1 MFRFNTDKLTGHPAA
16 SFFYHGLPWTFGYLC
31 LSSVS
36 IIDAFFLGNYVGSD
50 ALAAVTLSVPI
61 VTLIFASEIMLG
73 AGASVRCGTYLGKG
87 DTRNASRIFSQ
98 AILTVYLS
106 IAVMSLAVLFF
117 LDPIIGLLGADETL
131 APILKEYLQV
141 LILFNLFLPS
151 GFVLNYFV
159 SIDGNPVLASASMFV
174 SAATNIFLSWL
185 LITKLDMG
193 VAGVAIGSGVGYFAG
208 FLTLVGHFFSKRK
221 RQLYWTWIR
230 ERWLEVFTAAKNGI
244 SEGINDLSAGII
256 ALLLNWVV
264 MLELGLPGLV
274 ALTIAGIILD
284 IQSTLVFGLGDALQQ
299 LVSVNNGAKK
309 YQRIAAFLKLAAQ
322 SSLVI
327 GLFSVA
333 AGVLWSDG
341 IADFFMESADE
352 ENYALVSQVIILI
365 SPVFL
370 FSGINTIIAAYFTG
384 LENPLYSGLIALMGT
399 LVFPVV
405 MVLSLMYL
413 FGGLIVFWAIS
424 VAEFLTLLLALYLYR
439 RNQRYFS
446 FRHCPGK
453 TA

>member
-1 MFRFNTDKLTGHPAA
+1 MFRVNTDKLTGHPAA

-50 ALAAVTLSVPI
+50 ALAAVTLSIPV
-61 VTLIFASEIMLG
+61 VTLIFSSEVMLG

-87 DTRNASRIFSQ
+87 DTENASRIFSQ
-98 AILTVYLS
+98 AILTIFLS
-106 IAVMSLAVLFF
+106 VALMSLVALIF
-117 LDPIIGLLGADETL
+117 LDPLIGLLGADDTL

-185 LITKLDMG
+185 LVTQLDMG
-193 VAGVAIGSGVGYFAG
+193 VTGVAIGSGVGYFAG
-208 FLTLVGHFFSKRK
+208 FLTLVGHFFCKGQ

-230 ERWLEVFTAAKNGI
+230 KQWLEVFSAAKNGI
-244 SEGINDLSAGII
+244 SEGINDLSAGVI
-256 ALLLNWVV
+256 ALLLNWVI
-264 MLELGLPGLV
+264 MMELGIPGLI

-284 IQSTLVFGLGDALQQ
+284 IQATLVFGLGDALQQ

-309 YQRIAAFLKLAAQ
+309 YQRISAFLKLALQ
-322 SSLVI
+322 SSLLI
-327 GLFSVA
+327 GLVSIA
-333 AGVLWSDG
+333 AGVFWSG
-341 IADFFMESADE
+341 TIADFFMESSDAK
-352 ENYALVSQVIILI
+352 NYELVNQVIILI

-370 FSGINTIIAAYFTG
+370 FGGINTIIAAYFTG
-384 LENPLYSGLIALMGT
+384 LENALYSGLIAFMGT
-399 LVFPVV
+399 LIFPVV
-405 MVLSLMYL
+405 MVLALMHM
-413 FGGLIVFWAIS
+413 FGGIAVFWAIS
-424 VAEFLTLLLALYLYR
+424 AAEFMTLLLALYLYY
-439 RNQRYFS
+439 RNKHS
-446 FRHCPGK
+446 NALPV
-453 TA
+453 